1 MTRDMYKKTIHIHVW
16 CDIMTYHMY
25 IVLYWYFS
33 VCHLVN
39 PYLKILY
46 EFRIAEVIGLVDHA
60 RVSLLYWLGW
70 SRPHSGVVL
79 PHLARISVDVVD
91 PTK

>member
-1 MTRDMYKKTIHIHVW
+1 
-16 CDIMTYHMY
+16 MTYHMY

-60 RVSLLYWLGW
+60 GIALLDRFCW
-70 SRPHSGVVL
+70 
-79 PHLARISVDVVD
+79 I
-91 PTK
+91 